1 MSDLIT
7 GGCEPP
13 CDCWDL
19 NSGPTEEQWVLL
31 PAEPS
36 LQPLFLISCVY
47 MRVLVSW
54 RSELMHGSPL
64 PAHGFW
70 RSQQPLCFSL
80 PPSMSEKWSYLVF
93 SGREWSCSSS
103 ESYRLEHGGSLL
115 SGHQVTEVSNIAPP
129 WGPLGRVSEA
139 NSPACPTFVFFS
151 EG

>member
-1 MSDLIT
+1 
-7 GGCEPP
+7 
-13 CDCWDL
+13 
-19 NSGPTEEQWVLL
+19 
-31 PAEPS
+31 
-36 LQPLFLISCVY
+36 
-47 MRVLVSW
+47 
-54 RSELMHGSPL
+54 MHGSPL